1 MTYEP
6 EYAHRFTWLLSFHL
20 YVAQVERRFNSEME
34 ASIEADRVRE
44 AFRVLL
50 GEGYNDKI
58 KHFEIRV
65 SKIEPAK
72 NKGRV

>member
-6 EYAHRFTWLLSFHL
+6 AYAHRYTWLLSFHL
-20 YVAQVERRFNSEME
+20 YVAQVERRFDSQELAN
-34 ASIEADRVRE
+34 IEADKVRD

-50 GEGYNDKI
+50 GDAYLDKI